1 MSGKPGLFSRK
12 PNWFTIPPEAGF
24 VDALARGILAEIGEG
39 PDLVRTR
46 VLLPTRR
53 ACRSLADA
61 FLRLGGGRPM
71 LLPRLTPLGDIDEDD
86 LAFEGWE
93 VSALGEDAAGA
104 ADLPPGIAPLR
115 RQLMLTRLILAD
127 KKSTGVDQAVALAQ
141 ELARL
146 LDQVHTERLGLEG
159 LQGLVP
165 DDYAEHWQITLN
177 FLRILTETWPGIV
190 AEEGALDPAE
200 RRNRLLAAQAEAWSR
215 RPPEGAVIAAG
226 STGSIPATADLLS
239 VIASLPQ
246 GAVVLPGLDRDM
258 DDAAWKGLGSSHPQY
273 GMARLLDRVGV
284 ARKDVAAWPAQD
296 RESAIRSRVMLVNR
310 ALRPAEATETWRDET
325 PPSMDALN
333 GVEVVACPG
342 PQEEAGVIAL
352 AMRQVLEDES
362 KTAALI
368 TPDRGLARRVAA
380 ELARWG
386 VNVDDSAGRPLA
398 QTTPGAFLRLTAR
411 MASEALA
418 PIPLLACLKH
428 PLAALSLSPG
438 ACRSL
443 VRRLELA
450 GLRGPRPEPG
460 ADGLRAA
467 LKGKGDLMD
476 LVDRVETALAPFAQL
491 LTRRAAP
498 LADLLK
504 AHVAA
509 AEALAASDTEP
520 GAARLWSG
528 EAGEAAAAFV
538 AELNEAGAIVA
549 DLPPDSYPALID
561 GLMLGRAVRPRYGA
575 HPRLAIWGLLEAR
588 LQRADVVILGGL
600 NEGTWPP
607 EVPASPWM
615 SRPMM
620 EKFGLPLPERRIGQT
635 AHDFVQ
641 AFAAPRVI
649 VTRATR
655 VEGTP
660 TVPSRW
666 LLRLET
672 MVHGTPLAA
681 VFEGGAQWLYWQHQL
696 DAPARRIEARPP
708 APKPPVEARP
718 RSLPVTRIE
727 TWMRDPYGIYA
738 RYILALKR
746 LDPIDADPGAA
757 DYGSFI
763 HDALDK
769 FLIAYPTA
777 LPADAVDRLLGIGRE
792 CFGASLARPGI
803 QAFWWPR
810 FVRIAHWFVEEEAER
825 RTRLTATLSEAK
837 GALTIDGPAG
847 PFEIHGVADRIDRL
861 KDGGL
866 VIVDYK
872 TGAIPP
878 EREIAAGYAPQ
889 LPLEGAI
896 AAAGG
901 FAALGKQAPTELE
914 FWQLTG
920 GNPAGERCPVKGD
933 TTTLVKEAL
942 EGLQRLVAEFDR
954 PETPYRARPR
964 PDAAPRY
971 DDYEHL
977 ARVKEWAAGDEE
989 GS

>member
-1 MSGKPGLFSRK
+1 VSGKPGLFGRK
-12 PNWFTIPPEAGF
+12 PSWFTIPPEVPF
-24 VDALARGILAEIGEG
+24 VDALARGILDEVGEG
-39 PDLVRTR
+39 PELVRTR
-46 VLLPTRR
+46 ILLPTRR

-61 FLRLGGGRPM
+61 FLRLGDGRPM

-93 VSALGEDAAGA
+93 VSALGEDSAGG
-104 ADLPPGIAPLR
+104 ADIPPAIAPLR
-115 RQLMLTRLILAD
+115 RELMLTRLILAD
-127 KKSTGVDQAVALAQ
+127 KKAPGVDQAVALAH

-146 LDQVHTERLGLEG
+146 LDQVHTERLGLDG
-159 LQGLVP
+159 LERLVP
-165 DDYAEHWQITLN
+165 DDYAQHWQVTLS
-177 FLRILTETWPGIV
+177 FLRILTDVWPGIV
-190 AEEGALDPAE
+190 AEEGVLDPAE

-226 STGSIPATADLLS
+226 STGSIPATADLLQ
-239 VIASLPQ
+239 VIADLPQ

-258 DDAAWKGLGSSHPQY
+258 DDTAWKVLGSSHPQY
-273 GMARLLDRVGV
+273 GMARLLDRLGV
-284 ARKDVAAWPAQD
+284 ARKDVAAWPEAEGA
-296 RESAIRSRVMLVNR
+296 RGIRSRVLLVNR
-310 ALRPAEATETWRDET
+310 ALRPAEATETWREEAA
-325 PPSMDALN
+325 PPKDALN

-362 KTAALI
+362 STAALV

-386 VNVDDSAGRPLA
+386 VDVDDSAGRPLA
-398 QTTPGAFLRLTAR
+398 QTPPGAFLRLTAR
-411 MASEALA
+411 MAAEVLA
-418 PIPLLACLKH
+418 PIPFLACLKH
-428 PLAALSLSPG
+428 PLAAAGLSTV
-438 ACRSL
+438 ACRTQ
-443 VRRLELA
+443 VRRIELDA
-450 GLRGPRPEPG
+450 LRGPRPQPG

-467 LKGKGDLMD
+467 LKGKRDLMGF
-476 LVDRVETALAPFAQL
+476 VDRVETALAPFTRL
-491 LTRRAAP
+491 LKRSAVP
-498 LADLLK
+498 LTDLLK
-504 AHVAA
+504 AHVEA
-509 AEALAASDTEP
+509 AEALAATDADT
-520 GAARLWSG
+520 GASRLWAG
-528 EAGEAAAAFV
+528 DAGEAAAAFI
-538 AELNEAGAIVA
+538 AELNEAGETLAAIE
-549 DLPPDSYPALID
+549 PESYAALLD
-561 GLMLGRAVRPRYGA
+561 GLMGGHVVRPRYGA
-575 HPRLAIWGLLEAR
+575 HPRLSIWGLMEAR
-588 LQRADVVILGGL
+588 LQRADVMILGGL

-620 EKFGLPLPERRIGQT
+620 ERFGLPLPERRIGQT

-641 AFAAPRVI
+641 AFAAPRVL
-649 VTRATR
+649 VTRASR

-672 MVHGTPLAA
+672 MVRGTPLAE
-681 VFEGGAQWLYWQHQL
+681 VFKGNDQWLRWQEQL
-696 DAPARRIEARPP
+696 DKPARRIEVRPP
-708 APKPPVEARP
+708 APRPPVAARP
-718 RSLPVTRIE
+718 RKLSVTRIE

-738 RYILALKR
+738 RYILRLQA

-769 FLIAYPTA
+769 FLVAYPKVLPDDA
-777 LPADAVDRLLGIGRE
+777 LERLLEIGKD

-803 QAFWWPR
+803 EAFWWPR
-810 FVRIAHWFVEEEAER
+810 FERIARWFVDEEAGR
-825 RTRLTATLSEAK
+825 RAEVVTSLSEARGK
-837 GALTIDGPAG
+837 LIIQGPAG
-847 PFEIHGVADRIDRL
+847 PFEINGIADRIDRL

-872 TGAIPP
+872 TGAIPAH
-878 EREIAAGYAPQ
+878 REIAAGYAPQ

-901 FAALGKQAPTELE
+901 FDKLGKQMPTELE

-933 TTTLVKEAL
+933 TPTLVREAL
-942 EGLQRLVAEFDR
+942 EGLQRLIAEFDN
-954 PETPYRARPR
+954 PDTPYQARPR

-977 ARVKEWAAGDEE
+977 ARVKEWSAGE
-989 GS
+989 GES